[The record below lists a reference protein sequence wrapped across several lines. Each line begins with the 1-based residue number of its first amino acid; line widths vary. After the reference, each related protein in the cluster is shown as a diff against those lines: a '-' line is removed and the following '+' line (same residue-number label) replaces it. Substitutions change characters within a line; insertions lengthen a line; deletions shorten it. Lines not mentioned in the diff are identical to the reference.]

1 MLYFFQL
8 HNQMENVLILIKN
21 IRRNSLKANFIIQRS
36 CYSKNRRIK
45 ESQSIYLKVLLTLQ
59 IFNFLFLLY

>member
-21 IRRNSLKANFIIQRS
+21 IRRNSLKANFIIHRS

-45 ESQSIYLKVLLTLQ
+45 ESQSIYLKYLP
-59 IFNFLFLLY
+59 LY